1 MRGVTDL
8 KRMMKSLPEDR
19 IDKILKKLSI
29 LKEDNDAEL
38 KVNVNTE
45 LVYDKLMLEKLKKKE
60 KLYNINTT

>member
-8 KRMMKSLPEDR
+8 KRMMKSLPPDR
-19 IDKILKKLSI
+19 VDKILKKLSI

-45 LVYDKLMLEKLKKKE
+45 LVYERLMVEKLKKRE
-60 KLYNINTT
+60 TDYNINYI